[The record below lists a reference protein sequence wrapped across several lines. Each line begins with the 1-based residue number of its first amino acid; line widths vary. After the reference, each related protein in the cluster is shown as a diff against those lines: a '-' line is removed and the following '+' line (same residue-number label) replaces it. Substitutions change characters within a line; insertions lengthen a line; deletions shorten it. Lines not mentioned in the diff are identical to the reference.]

1 MNNKGWI
8 WFDLDGTLYNLY
20 KVPDWLPRLRRE
32 DVSVY
37 CEQGFERGS
46 INRIIEACKA
56 LKEAGFH
63 IGVISWAGKGV
74 SKKDDFF
81 NLTRT
86 VKMQWV
92 EQYFPVAEQ
101 VIVCEYGK
109 EKSLFAVYG
118 DVLVD
123 DSLEVRKNWRRNLG
137 SRAINAKKGYIK
149 ELYKICYEVEE

>member
-1 MNNKGWI
+1 MDNNQWI

-20 KVPDWLPRLRRE
+20 KVPDWLPRLRQE
-32 DVSVY
+32 DVGVY
-37 CEQGFERGS
+37 CEQGFERAS
-46 INRIIEACKA
+46 IRRIVEACNA
-56 LKEAGFH
+56 LKEAGYH

-74 SKKDDFF
+74 SRKDEFF
-81 NLTRT
+81 EQTRL
-86 VKMQWV
+86 VKTQWV
-92 EQYFPVAEQ
+92 EQYFPVAEK
-101 VIVCEYGK
+101 VIICEYGK

-149 ELYKICYEVEE
+149 KLYKIVYEGEE